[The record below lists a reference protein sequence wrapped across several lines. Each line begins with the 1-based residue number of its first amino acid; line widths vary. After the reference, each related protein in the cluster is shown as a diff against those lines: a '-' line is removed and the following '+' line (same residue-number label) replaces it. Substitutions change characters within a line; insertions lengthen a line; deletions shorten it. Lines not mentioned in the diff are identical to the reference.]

1 MKATLMAAL
10 AALVFSAGAMA
21 GMVNV
26 NSADAK
32 TIATE
37 LKGVGD
43 KTATRIVE
51 ERKAHGPFKSADD
64 LHHRVKGVGAKTL
77 EKNKAALKFADK

>member
-1 MKATLMAAL
+1 MKATAMAAL
-10 AALVFSAGAMA
+10 AAMMFSAGAMA

-32 TIATE
+32 TISTE

-43 KTATRIVE
+43 KIAARIVE
-51 ERKAHGPFKSADD
+51 ERKAHGPFKGAED
-64 LHHRVKGVGAKTL
+64 LDKRVKGISAKTI
-77 EKNKAALKFADK
+77 EKNKGVLKFADK